1 MHINLNCILSTKY
14 KIVYSTAQFEISNV
28 LRLTIVY
35 QFFLS
40 PLRVFYTHS
49 NVFLKNKIL
58 HYLFEYRLLTT
69 LPYCTIILYIG
80 CRVFWIMFR
89 KKFNTIVLIFQCA
102 IVRHNRNCCSIGS
115 TTNGITQMRNTRYRK
130 HYGRK

>member
-14 KIVYSTAQFEISNV
+14 KIVYSTAQFEISND

-40 PLRVFYTHS
+40 PLRLFYTHS
-49 NVFLKNKIL
+49 NVFLKNSIL
-58 HYLFEYRLLTT
+58 HSLFEYRLLTT

-102 IVRHNRNCCSIGS
+102 IVRHNRNCCSIGT
-115 TTNGITQMRNTRYRK
+115 TTNGITQKRNTRYRK